1 MSQPQQPRSERTQ
14 ERLLRAA
21 EKLILEKGLADASV
35 PEIARRAG
43 SSVGG
48 FYARFPD
55 KGALLRALEERFFDE
70 MLVRVAKLAD
80 AGRWGAAPIAT
91 IARACADELVSVFRE
106 RRNLIA
112 AFLHRASADPE
123 LLAEAIR
130 FRATTAERIA
140 TLLLPRRARAAP
152 SRAAPR
158 HRPRRAI
165 RLRAHAPARRGRRRP
180 RRRPRARRWRAGG
193 RDHAQLSL
201 LHRCAPTWRPLVKYV
216 QRNPVPV
223 PVTGA
228 FGSVQTTLD
237 AVFDWEYALKRQNLL
252 ALFEKGKALNWNAN
266 ELDWSTDVDMER
278 IMRERIGG
286 NSGMMNQLLNPPRPL
301 SPDESTTL
309 QIHMNSFMLSQFL
322 HGEQGALLATA
333 KIVETVPWAEAKF
346 YAASQVLDEAR
357 HVEVYHRYLT
367 EKLGLSYG
375 VHPSL
380 QTLLDDIL
388 RDPRW
393 DLTFLGMQILVEGL
407 ALAAFGLLRLQMAG
421 EPLIQDITTR
431 IMADESR
438 HVAFGVL
445 ALEDV
450 YTKQMEAHELRERED
465 FVIEASHLL
474 RERLLMQP
482 VFERLGWD
490 VPLWVD
496 WAQRTPFMV
505 GFRQMTF
512 AKIVPN
518 LKRLGLLTP
527 RVREAYA
534 KMDLL
539 RFENEKDSVEEPEAK
554 PPAELVQLLLQLL
567 SGAQQPAAPAA

>member
-1 MSQPQQPRSERTQ
+1 
-14 ERLLRAA
+14 
-21 EKLILEKGLADASV
+21 
-35 PEIARRAG
+35 
-43 SSVGG
+43 
-48 FYARFPD
+48 
-55 KGALLRALEERFFDE
+55 
-70 MLVRVAKLAD
+70 
-80 AGRWGAAPIAT
+80 
-91 IARACADELVSVFRE
+91 
-106 RRNLIA
+106 
-112 AFLHRASADPE
+112 
-123 LLAEAIR
+123 
-130 FRATTAERIA
+130 
-140 TLLLPRRARAAP
+140 
-152 SRAAPR
+152 
-158 HRPRRAI
+158 
-165 RLRAHAPARRGRRRP
+165 
-180 RRRPRARRWRAGG
+180 
-193 RDHAQLSL
+193 
-201 LHRCAPTWRPLVKYV
+201 VKYL
-216 QRNPVPV
+216 QKNPVPI
-223 PVTGA
+223 PATGA
-228 FGSVQTTLD
+228 FAEVRATLD

-252 ALFEKGKALNWNAN
+252 ALYEKGKAQNWNASD
-266 ELDWSTDVDMER
+266 LDWSTEVNMAR
-278 IMRERIGG
+278 IMRERVGG
-286 NSGMMNQLLNPPRPL
+286 AGELMNRLLNPPRPL
-301 SPDESTTL
+301 SADENVEFQT
-309 QIHMNSFMLSQFL
+309 HMNAFMLSQFL

-367 EKLGLSYG
+367 EKLGVSYG

-380 QTLLDDIL
+380 QALLDDIL

-407 ALAAFGLLRLQMAG
+407 ALAAFGLLRLQMTG
-421 EPLIQDITTR
+421 EPLIQDITAR

-438 HVAFGVL
+438 HVAFGVI
-445 ALEDV
+445 ALENV
-450 YTKQMEAHELRERED
+450 YENEMSARELGERED

-490 VPLWVD
+490 VPTWVE

-512 AKIVPN
+512 SKIVPN

-554 PPAELVQLLLQLL
+554 PPAELVQLLMQLL
-567 SGAQQPAAPAA
+567 SQGAPQTPAATA